1 LPNPWGRLRR
11 LGDWAILGRV
21 AGLCLG
27 AGVALGL
34 LATLLTTLPTTRA
47 LAGDDAANSALLIV
61 DANSGR
67 VLRQSAADAPRHPA
81 SLAKLMTL
89 YLVFERIEAG
99 RLTYRTRIRMSA
111 NAVAAAPSKL
121 DIEEGAEIALID
133 AIKVLITKSA
143 NDVAI
148 AIAEHMVG
156 SEAIFAQLMT
166 RKAREL
172 GMSATTFRNASGL
185 PDDEQVTTARDM
197 LTLAMHLEDDFPTH
211 YGLFATRSF
220 TYSGETFRN
229 HNSLLFHFPGT
240 DGLKTGYTHAS
251 GFNLVASVRRG
262 RKHLIGVAFG
272 GASAAERDRAMQGYL
287 TRALGEASSVRSR
300 VAAPLALARKRRGS
314 AASVAFVPVPQRAVR
329 RTDAPAVAA
338 RPADAVRPAG
348 NVEVAPAA
356 VEFRAVPAPLAPTS
370 QAPSPPALATAP
382 ARDEGALPP
391 SSPAASTPPAPQVT
405 VVRVRQLHVGEQL
418 QVPQPPAAGEP
429 ASIESL
435 LAQARAPISDGPG
448 QGQRESQFPVA
459 TPAIVAAKPGPDM
472 RSSAAAGGD
481 FASLGSRHW
490 PTEVAPAEAPPGTP
504 AGTEPAPA
512 TLAKTAP
519 SPGAASVGAFQIQI
533 GAYQSEAEALRQ
545 LAFAKTRLPQLLDN
559 RAPVTQ
565 QVKLGERM
573 MFRARY
579 AGFRAEAGAGD
590 ACQALKKL
598 KIDCLVIKGP

>member
-1 LPNPWGRLRR
+1 M
-11 LGDWAILGRV
+11 LGRV
-21 AGLCLG
+21 VGLG
-27 AGVALGL
+27 VGVALGL
-34 LATLLTTLPTTRA
+34 PAAPA
-47 LAGDDAANSALLIV
+47 LAGDDPAKSALLIV

-99 RLTYRTRIRMSA
+99 RLTYRTKIRLSA
-111 NAVAAAPSKL
+111 EAIAAAPSKL
-121 DIEEGAEIALID
+121 DLEQGAEIALID

-148 AIAEHMVG
+148 AIAEQIAG
-156 SEAIFAQLMT
+156 SEAKFAQMMT

-197 LTLAMHLEDDFPTH
+197 LTLALHLEDDFPTH
-211 YGLFATRSF
+211 YRLFATRSF

-262 RKHLIGVAFG
+262 RKHLIGVVFG
-272 GASAAERDRAMQGYL
+272 GASAAERDWAMQGYL

-300 VAAPLALARKRRGS
+300 LAAPLALARKRQGS

-329 RTDAPAVAA
+329 RADAAPPPVAA
-338 RPADAVRPAG
+338 RPADTGRAADAAPPADTGRPAG
-348 NVEVAPAA
+348 ILEAAPAA
-356 VEFRAVPAPLAPTS
+356 AEFRVRAPLAPTLEV
-370 QAPSPPALATAP
+370 ALPPALPTASALDNKGAVP
-382 ARDEGALPP
+382 AP
-391 SSPAASTPPAPQVT
+391 PAASPPAPQVT

-418 QVPQPPAAGEP
+418 QVAQPPVAAEP
-429 ASIESL
+429 ASIQSL
-435 LAQARAPISDGPG
+435 LAQARGPIFDGPG
-448 QGQRESQFPVA
+448 QGQRESQPPLA
-459 TPAIVAAKPGPDM
+459 APAIAAAKAGPET
-472 RSSAAAGGD
+472 RASASAGGNL
-481 FASLGSRHW
+481 ASLKSRQW
-490 PTEVAPAEAPPGTP
+490 PAVVAPAEVLPGVP

-512 TLAKTAP
+512 SLADTAP
-519 SPGAASVGAFQIQI
+519 SPGVASAGAFQIQI
-533 GAYQSEAEALRQ
+533 GAYQSEAEAQRR
-545 LAFAKTRLPQLLDN
+545 LALAKTRLPQLLDN

-565 QVKLGERM
+565 QVKLGERT

-598 KIDCLVIKGP
+598 KIDCLVVKGP

>member
-1 LPNPWGRLRR
+1 MRPPCAWASQDVKWGRHWGASEERGIALPNPCGRLRR
-11 LGDWAILGRV
+11 LGDWATLGRV

-34 LATLLTTLPTTRA
+34 LAVRA
-47 LAGDDAANSALLIV
+47 LAGDDPPKSALLVV

-67 VLRQSAADAPRHPA
+67 ILRQSAADAPRHPA

-89 YLVFERIEAG
+89 YLIFERIETG
-99 RLTYRTRIRMSA
+99 RLTYRTKIRISA
-111 NAVAAAPSKL
+111 NAVAATPSKL
-121 DIEEGAEIALID
+121 DLEEGAEIALID

-148 AIAEHMVG
+148 AIAEHIAG
-156 SEAIFAQLMT
+156 SEANFAQLMT

-172 GMSATTFRNASGL
+172 GMPATTFRNASGL

-197 LTLAMHLEDDFPTH
+197 LTLALHLGDDFPTH

-220 TYSGETFRN
+220 TYNGETFRN

-251 GFNLVASVRRG
+251 GFNLVASVQRG
-262 RKHLIGVAFG
+262 RKHVIGVVFG
-272 GASAAERDRAMQGYL
+272 GASAAERDWAMQGYL

-300 VAAPLALARKRRGS
+300 IAAPLALARKRLGS

-329 RTDAPAVAA
+329 RTDAAPPAVAA
-338 RPADAVRPAG
+338 HPADAVRPAG
-348 NVEVAPAA
+348 IAEVASTAA
-356 VEFRAVPAPLAPTS
+356 EFRAVPAPPAPTLEP
-370 QAPSPPALATAP
+370 PSPPELDKEAS
-382 ARDEGALPP
+382 PP
-391 SSPAASTPPAPQVT
+391 SSRAASPPPAPQVT

-418 QVPQPPAAGEP
+418 QAPQPQAAGEP

-435 LAQARAPISDGPG
+435 LAQVHAPI
-448 QGQRESQFPVA
+448 
-459 TPAIVAAKPGPDM
+459 PAIAPKPGPD
-472 RSSAAAGGD
+472 RSSSASAGGEL
-481 FASLGSRHW
+481 ASLESRQW
-490 PTEVAPAEAPPGTP
+490 PAVVTPAEAPPGMLT
-504 AGTEPAPA
+504 GTEPAPA

-519 SPGAASVGAFQIQI
+519 SPGAAFAGAFQIQI
-533 GAYQSEAEALRQ
+533 GAYQSEAEAQRQ
-545 LAFAKTRLPQLLDN
+545 LAFAKTRLPQLLDH